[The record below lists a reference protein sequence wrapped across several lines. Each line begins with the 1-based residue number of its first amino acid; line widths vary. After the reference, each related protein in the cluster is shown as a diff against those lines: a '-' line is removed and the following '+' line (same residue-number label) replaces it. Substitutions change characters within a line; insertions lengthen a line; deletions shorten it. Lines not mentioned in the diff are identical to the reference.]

1 MEKLPPIIAKG
12 EIGKKNI
19 FIYGE
24 IHSSIDN
31 EFYEKEFSKF
41 IDKKDTPYFL
51 VEHSTL
57 MPDIEHI
64 DPRLRNQFM
73 KDDGSVIAKGSEW
86 IWYVFN
92 KNKNLLCIDNRLEN
106 GFMSSHLERQLD
118 QLDVPTFF
126 FALELT
132 LKACLVVKEKVEKV
146 GGMLK
151 ELFINLLET
160 IKQQSMLILQIIKT
174 GKDSEKLH
182 ELKDSLIRNMIR
194 ISSVSMDVHIVYTL
208 THDFSRKRKDVHIFV
223 GMCHAIRLAKY
234 FNFDARIDTEYDL
247 NRCMKVD

>member
-1 MEKLPPIIAKG
+1 MEKLPPIIAQG
-12 EIGKKNI
+12 EIGKKKI

-41 IDKKDTPYFL
+41 IGKKDTPYFL

-57 MPDIEHI
+57 MPDIKDI
-64 DPRLRNQFM
+64 DPRLLNRFV
-73 KDDGSVIAKGSEW
+73 KDDGTIITKGSEW
-86 IWYVFN
+86 IWYQFN
-92 KNKNLLCIDNRLEN
+92 KNDNLLCIDSRLEN
-106 GFMSSHLERQLD
+106 GFMSSHLERQLG
-118 QLDVPTFF
+118 QLDIQPFF
-126 FALELT
+126 LAIELT

-151 ELFINLLET
+151 ELFINLFER
-160 IKQQSMLILQIIKT
+160 IKHQSMSILEIIKT
-174 GKDSEKLH
+174 GKGEKLH
-182 ELKDSLIRNMIR
+182 ELKDSLIKNMIR

-223 GMCHAIRLAKY
+223 GMCHAIRLTIY

-247 NRCMKVD
+247 KRCMEVD